1 MMPLP
6 WAAAPVLAPQAADQ
20 QLMQRVLAE
29 QAVVQVAPAPSW
41 SEYLLHVLR
50 TMLEAVLGPLLRN
63 LPGAGL
69 ARWML
74 VALAAVAGV
83 VLIALIVRALRGRR
97 RRTPARA
104 VETAAE
110 RERAVARALG
120 PADWRA
126 RLDAHLGSGDVASA
140 LDALWWWLAVS
151 VAREPVDPSW
161 TTRELLARAGRT
173 DLGGFSVALDRLA
186 YAAAR
191 PAAAD
196 VRAFAER
203 LQAAL

>member
-1 MMPLP
+1 MRPLV
-6 WAAAPVLAPQAADQ
+6 WAAASALPPLPADQ
-20 QLMQRVLAE
+20 ELMRRVLVE
-29 QAVVQVAPAPSW
+29 QAVVRVPPAPSW

-50 TMLEAVLGPLLRN
+50 TIVETLLAPLLRG
-63 LPGAGL
+63 LPMAGL
-69 ARWML
+69 ARWIL
-74 VALAAVAGV
+74 VAVLAVAIV
-83 VLIALIVRALRGRR
+83 ALIALVVRALRRR
-97 RRTPARA
+97 RPAAPA
-104 VETAAE
+104 VEAAGE
-110 RERAVARALG
+110 AVLAATRALD
-120 PADWRA
+120 PAAWRA
-126 RLDAHLGSGDVASA
+126 RLDAHLGSGDIAAA

-161 TTRELLARAGRT
+161 TTRELLTRAGRT

-191 PAAAD
+191 PVTAD

>member
-1 MMPLP
+1 MTPLV
-6 WAAAPVLAPQAADQ
+6 WAAAPALAPQHADQ
-20 QLMQRVLAE
+20 ELMRRVLAE
-29 QAVVQVAPAPSW
+29 QAVVQVPPAPSW

-50 TMLEAVLGPLLRN
+50 TVVEMLLAPLLRN
-63 LPGAGL
+63 LPMAGL

-74 VALAAVAGV
+74 VTVLAVAV
-83 VLIALIVRALRGRR
+83 VALLALVVRALRRR
-97 RRTPARA
+97 RRRPGAPA
-104 VETAAE
+104 VEVAAA
-110 RERAVARALG
+110 RERAAARALD
-120 PADWRA
+120 PAAWRT
-126 RLDAHLGSGDVASA
+126 RLDAHLGSGDVAAA

-173 DLGGFSVALDRLA
+173 DLGGFSAALDRLA